1 MRIEEVHAKL
11 RQMEERLEHYG
22 KLILAHEDRL
32 RDLEAAKDYVIHRP
46 KIRIPKFPQVLRDMG
61 LRPPSERTA

>member
-1 MRIEEVHAKL
+1 M
-11 RQMEERLEHYG
+11 RLEELQVAFDKMERQLQAYG

-46 KIRIPKFPQVLRDMG
+46 KIRVPKFPQCLRDQG
-61 LRPPSERTA
+61 LRPPSERTQ